1 MLFVIVSLYKLVQ
14 PEVYVFSWS
23 FAKQRS
29 LLTLAPLAKLVLIV
43 RFPLLFLTEA
53 IDLCVISALIIALL
67 LESTSWLFKF
77 IILSF
82 KRVNEVRRRL

>member
-14 PEVYVFSWS
+14 SEVYVFSWS

-29 LLTLAPLAKLVLIV
+29 LLTLAALAKLVLIV

-67 LESTSWLFKF
+67 LKSTSWLFKF

-82 KRVNEVRRRL
+82 KRINEVRRRL